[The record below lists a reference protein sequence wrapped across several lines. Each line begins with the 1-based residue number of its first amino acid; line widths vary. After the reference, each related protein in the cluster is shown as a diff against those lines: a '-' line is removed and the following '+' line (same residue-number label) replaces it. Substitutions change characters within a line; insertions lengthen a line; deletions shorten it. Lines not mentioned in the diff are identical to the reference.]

1 MISRRILAAVAL
13 LCVMIAPAHAQKS
26 KAALTTEINTN
37 WPDNTSGAIT
47 PSLLRST
54 VIDIVN
60 SYVDW
65 LTCTGTGGVVYWS
78 GGIPTCL
85 AAGINGQQLVLSSGI
100 PAWANLG
107 SSLNAGTCITI
118 TGTITPTIGI
128 TSACI
133 NTAQMANNA
142 ITNAIL
148 AQMSANG
155 LKGNNTN
162 GASNVLDLTPG
173 QVGSILC
180 TPVRTVLLSGTAAT
194 YTTPT
199 CNGVTATWLEVDV
212 QGGGGGGGGSGT
224 GNTSPNFPT
233 AGNASSFGALSAGGA
248 TTSASIVAPG
258 GGGACSGSLGTQ
270 QNFPGSPGN
279 APAIDGAANSSS
291 SGAGGSSF
299 YGGAGGSNFTG
310 NAGVAAPA
318 NSGGGGSGGA
328 GSATG
333 SVLPAAGGGAGCHIR
348 TVIVSP
354 VAATYT
360 YTVGASVSGGTAST
374 SGFAGGGGAAGL
386 IDILAHWQ

>member
-1 MISRRILAAVAL
+1 MISRRIFAALAL
-13 LCVMIAPAHAQKS
+13 LCALVAPVHAQKS
-26 KAALTTEINTN
+26 KANLTTEINAN
-37 WPDNTSGAIT
+37 WPDNSVNAIT
-47 PSLLRST
+47 PALLRST
-54 VIDIVN
+54 VLDIVN

-78 GGIPTCL
+78 GGTPSCL
-85 AAGINGQQLVLSSGI
+85 AAGANGQQLVLSSGI

-128 TSACI
+128 TSACVT
-133 NTAQMANNA
+133 NALLAQMAGP
-142 ITNAIL
+142 
-148 AQMSANG
+148 G
-155 LKGNNTN
+155 LKGTTLSSTT
-162 GASNVLDLTPG
+162 ANVSDLTPG

-180 TPVRTVLLSGTAAT
+180 TPVRHTFTTGTAAT
-194 YTTPT
+194 YTTDT
-199 CNGVTATWLEVDV
+199 CNGITATWLEVDV

-224 GNTSPNFPT
+224 ANLAANFPT

-258 GGGACSGSLGTQ
+258 GGGTCSGSLGTQ

-328 GSATG
+328 GSGVAN
-333 SVLPAAGGGAGCHIR
+333 VLPAAGGGAGCHIR
-348 TVIVSP
+348 TVIISP

-360 YTVGASVSGGTAST
+360 YTVGASVSGGAASG
-374 SGFAGGGGAAGL
+374 SGFAGGNGAAGL